1 MSCGQIFIETIKG
14 FEIRAEDGTPKATT
28 VSVLS
33 DGSDNYSLT
42 ADEISQVECNSPND
56 VSDETL
62 SVLSSNSI
70 RFRQEGL
77 TVMGIYDSREVPRD
91 EELPKNYTHKD
102 MSRDQFL
109 CRRRMKTRHVH
120 EDDLAYGIQEEEKN
134 TDVHEEAWF
143 VPGRGLL
150 YSEFW
155 HMDDSDGRKEGIIHD
170 RDILFQSVENY
181 NLLSDEPN
189 FAPCFEGLDFL
200 ESPTFGEQVIV
211 QGYDSSQLAIGDV
224 FEVEGGLS
232 NLVLQIS
239 GPRLP
244 SYYLDYSHGTPTG
257 MKGMK
262 RHCMTHG
269 LAGWFARVLTHGE
282 LRDGMRLVRTKHPHP
297 KWTLTFLSKALY
309 GEGDRKALAMSK
321 AHWVRHKKELVE
333 LIQIPELM
341 RFQW

>member
-1 MSCGQIFIETIKG
+1 MFHLNRKEEAEKILRDIEEKEKTSSRTFANLSTLFTWG
-14 FEIRAEDGTPKATT
+14 RAEM
-28 VSVLS
+28 
-33 DGSDNYSLT
+33 
-42 ADEISQVECNSPND
+42 
-56 VSDETL
+56 
-62 SVLSSNSI
+62 
-70 RFRQEGL
+70 
-77 TVMGIYDSREVPRD
+77 TVMGMYEKAEIPRID
-91 EELPKNYTHKD
+91 QLSEDRAYKD
-102 MSRDQFL
+102 MSRDQFM
-109 CRRRMKTRHVH
+109 CRRRIERKTSADG
-120 EDDLAYGIQEEEKN
+120 ENNLG
-134 TDVHEEAWF
+134 TMLF
-143 VPGRGLL
+143 PGRGLQG
-150 YSEFW
+150 STFW
-155 HMDDSDGRKEGIIHD
+155 HMDDSDGRKEGIIRG
-170 RDILFQSVENY
+170 RDVLFQSVENY
-181 NLLSDEPN
+181 NLLSNEPN
-189 FAPCFEGLDFL
+189 FAPCFEDLDFL

-239 GPRLP
+239 CPRLP
-244 SYYLDYSHGTPTG
+244 CCHVDYSHGTPTG

-333 LIQIPELM
+333 LIQIPELAGYEWKDEAQIVLKKIEKEEEDNP
-341 RFQW
+341 RSILDSILCFQIDALCGQ